1 MYQICMSVFL
11 CVSVC
16 VTSMP
21 SAHGGQKLSRT
32 GVKNDCETPRGHWK
46 HRVST
51 RATSALNG

>member
-1 MYQICMSVFL
+1 MYRICVSVFL
-11 CVSVC
+11 RVSVC

-21 SAHGGQKLSRT
+21 GAHGGQKLSRT
-32 GVKNDCETPRGHWK
+32 DVKNDCEPPRRHWK